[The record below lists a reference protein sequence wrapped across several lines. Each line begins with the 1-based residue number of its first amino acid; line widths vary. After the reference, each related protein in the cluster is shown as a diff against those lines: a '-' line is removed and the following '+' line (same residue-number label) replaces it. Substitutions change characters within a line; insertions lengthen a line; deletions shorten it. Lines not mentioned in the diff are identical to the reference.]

1 MKKIL
6 VILAGSIIL
15 LLLFLGLMRVKNM
28 EEGYEGGHGGGGGG
42 HMGGGGGHMGGGGGH
57 MSGGVG
63 NIGGGGGHMSGG
75 GGHIGGGG
83 NAIRNHINVDHNPHA
98 MGYAKPIHRPI
109 SYDHSYYYGYY
120 PVYSTYEYPIYYVS
134 DNDDYIFD
142 ENGILYYIYNPHLIW
157 NKLFGLGGTSG
168 SPYNPL
174 PSF

>member
-28 EEGYEGGHGGGGGG
+28 EEGYEGGHGGGVGNMGGGGG
-42 HMGGGGGHMGGGGGH
+42 HFGGGGGNMGGGGGHMGGGGGH
-57 MSGGVG
+57 A
-63 NIGGGGGHMSGG
+63 GGGGG
-75 GGHIGGGG
+75 
-83 NAIRNHINVDHNPHA
+83 NNIRNHINIDHNLNA

-109 SYDHSYYYGYY
+109 SYDHSSYYGYY
-120 PVYSTYEYPIYYVS
+120 PVYSNYEYPIYYVS

-157 NKLFGLGGTSG
+157 KKLFS
-168 SPYNPL
+168 Y
-174 PSF
+174 

>member
-6 VILAGSIIL
+6 VILAGSVIL

-28 EEGYEGGHGGGGGG
+28 EEGYEGGHGGGGHSGGAGHMGGNMVGGGG
-42 HMGGGGGHMGGGGGH
+42 HYGGGGGRMGGGGGHTGGG
-57 MSGGVG
+57 
-63 NIGGGGGHMSGG
+63 I
-75 GGHIGGGG
+75 

-98 MGYAKPIHRPI
+98 MGYSKPIHRPI

-120 PVYSTYEYPIYYVS
+120 PVYSTYEYPIYYVN

-157 NKLFGLGGTSG
+157 KKLFG
-168 SPYNPL
+168 Y
-174 PSF
+174 

>member
-6 VILAGSIIL
+6 VILAGSVIL

-28 EEGYEGGHGGGGGG
+28 EEGYEGGHGGGGGHIG
-42 HMGGGGGHMGGGGGH
+42 GNMVGGGGGRMGGNMGGGGHYGGGSYMGGERSRFGGH
-57 MSGGVG
+57 
-63 NIGGGGGHMSGG
+63 
-75 GGHIGGGG
+75 GG

-98 MGYAKPIHRPI
+98 MGYSKPIHRPI
-109 SYDHSYYYGYY
+109 SYDHSSYYGYY

-157 NKLFGLGGTSG
+157 KKLFG
-168 SPYNPL
+168 Y
-174 PSF
+174 